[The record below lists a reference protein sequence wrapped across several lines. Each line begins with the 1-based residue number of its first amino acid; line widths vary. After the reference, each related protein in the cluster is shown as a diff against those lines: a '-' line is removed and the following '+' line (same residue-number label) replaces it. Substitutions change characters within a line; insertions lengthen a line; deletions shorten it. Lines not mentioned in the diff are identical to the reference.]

1 MPETLQ
7 EQLVK
12 HLTDVHSIEEQA
24 LLQMRVA
31 PRMARDPELAR
42 AFREHIAETEE
53 QKRLVSGR
61 LEAHAAEPS
70 KVKDLV
76 ARAGGV
82 GMVLFARSQPD
93 TPGKLVAHAYS
104 YEHMELAAYEL
115 LAIVARR
122 AGDAETA
129 EVAGSIREQE
139 AAMGERL
146 ATGFDRAVEASLRDV
161 PTDDLGKQLGKYLS
175 DAHAIE
181 SQALQLLEQGQAI
194 AGEPNLKKVF
204 EDHLE
209 ETRSQQAAVEA
220 RLAARDEGAVARQ
233 EHRDADRRPEPRR
246 LLRRPTRLTGQAGR
260 LCVRL
265 RTSRGCCLRAA
276 HARRTKSRRRGDS
289 PRGRTHRSGGARRRG
304 GPPRS
309 VRAGDGSCAPQAGR
323 WRRWMNAGEVV
334 VVYEQLRE
342 PLRAYNEGGGRRAP
356 SSCAA
361 AAVARHE
368 ASYDV
373 LETPADAAERGR
385 ILGANRLAILI
396 PCHRVTRGREVPVE
410 YVGGAAQRQ
419 RLLQF
424 ERP

>member
-24 LLQMRVA
+24 LVQMRVA

-42 AFREHIAETEE
+42 AFREHCAETEE
-53 QKRLVSGR
+53 QKRLVSAR
-61 LEAHAAEPS
+61 LEALAAEPS
-70 KVKDLV
+70 RAKDLV

-104 YEHMELAAYEL
+104 YEHLELAAYEL

-139 AAMGERL
+139 AAMGKRL
-146 ATGFDRAVEASLRDV
+146 AMGFDRAVEASLRDV
-161 PTDDLGKQLGKYLS
+161 PTEDLGKQLGKYLC

-220 RLAARDEGAVARQ
+220 RLAARDEGPSRVKNIVMRIGG
-233 EHRDADRRPEPRR
+233 
-246 LLRRPTRLTGQAGR
+246 LNLGVFFGGQP
-260 LCVRL
+260 
-265 RTSRGCCLRAA
+265 
-276 HARRTKSRRRGDS
+276 DS
-289 PRGRTHRSGGARRRG
+289 PAKLAGFAFAFEHLEAAGYEQLMRVAQ
-304 GPPRS
+304 
-309 VRAGDGSCAPQAGR
+309 RAGDEETARVAER
-323 WRRWMNAGEVV
+323 IA
-334 VVYEQLRE
+334 RE
-342 PLRAYNEGGGRRAP
+342 ER
-356 SSCAA
+356 AA
-361 AAVARHE
+361 AAALRAQFEPAME
-368 ASYDV
+368 AALRKQGV
-373 LETPADAAERGR
+373 
-385 ILGANRLAILI
+385 
-396 PCHRVTRGREVPVE
+396 
-410 YVGGAAQRQ
+410 GAAG
-419 RLLQF
+419 
-424 ERP
+424 